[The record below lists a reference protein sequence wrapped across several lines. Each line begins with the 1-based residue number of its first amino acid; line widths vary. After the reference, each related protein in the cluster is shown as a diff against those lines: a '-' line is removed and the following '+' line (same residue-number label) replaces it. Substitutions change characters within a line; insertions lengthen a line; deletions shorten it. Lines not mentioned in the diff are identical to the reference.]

1 MDGAAPVTVSYRPY
15 QSKRHSRTPSAVGS
29 NAGFSSPVTPPAAR
43 SPASFVSTNTP
54 EHRSYG
60 NAKYLV
66 PPHTQPPPTV
76 TVPSRS
82 SPSPSPS
89 PSPTTPEATQAP
101 APLETTYKPAAPES
115 KSADI
120 QALPTP
126 SPTPEQ
132 PATSESSSQPS
143 SPLTQLPALPASRP
157 ASEAAGPSSP
167 GPSSPTSSTAASP
180 RPAIA
185 QRPGSRFRVVST
197 RGPNASTQP
206 ARPSPLRPASH
217 LSPGSSATATTPA
230 HIRTL
235 SNASIPASP
244 SPAARNPTSASAPVA
259 LNERLSP
266 ANRSKPLPAVGSVVS
281 PPSLT
286 PPRSNTPTAAPPRTT
301 TPVSAPTPP
310 RPTTPV
316 VAPTPTSN
324 TPVPYAVLS
333 RPSSASPSPTNTPG
347 GSASRPAPYRAG
359 FQPKGVYRHRT
370 EEFEAARAKKID
382 GKRTEEKRLS
392 RRLEKLIDLHFSPRE
407 KDAPPP
413 INRRASSFFDD
424 LADFKNKSA
433 NELWRGVV
441 DVVESK
447 AAQQE
452 RAIRAAEQS
461 ITKWEDD
468 KDVSAC
474 PICTTSFHPLTN
486 RKHHCRL
493 CGRIVCSLPPK
504 PPSRPVSCS
513 LLIVADPRTRKIDEV
528 PDVIAYGV
536 TLDGDKDNKYVK
548 GVRICRSCRAVVAK
562 QQYNIEA
569 TIVPAFS
576 RIYQA
581 LLRLEGQI
589 EDDLPQFQ
597 ELVLNL
603 KTGTHNTSTV
613 TTAAARKS
621 LLDRFHEYDRL
632 AKRLRALP
640 CQPGSSQEKVQ
651 IAVATRANVFLQK
664 HMFPL
669 QTLPKMKQLAKA
681 ATESEEAE
689 PLPVL
694 DDPGHAIQPLLEQEA
709 LLEQMLAEAQ
719 AARKIEDALTLKSN
733 LEEIRNEIQ
742 KLVR

>member
-1 MDGAAPVTVSYRPY
+1 MNGTAPVTVSYRPY

-29 NAGFSSPVTPPAAR
+29 SPPATPPTAR
-43 SPASFVSTNTP
+43 SPVQFESPSTD
-54 EHRSYG
+54 RVYG
-60 NAKYLV
+60 NGKYLV
-66 PPHTQPPPTV
+66 PPHAQIPPPV
-76 TVPSRS
+76 SVPSRS

-101 APLETTYKPAAPES
+101 APLQAAYKPEAVES
-115 KSADI
+115 KMPDT
-120 QALPTP
+120 QTLPTP

-132 PATSESSSQPS
+132 ATSSESSSQPT
-143 SPLTQLPALPASRP
+143 SPLTQLPALPVSRP
-157 ASEAAGPSSP
+157 SSETAGPSSP
-167 GPSSPTSSTAASP
+167 GPSSPTSSTAPSP
-180 RPAIA
+180 RPAIV
-185 QRPGSRFRVVST
+185 QRPGSRFRVVSN

-206 ARPSPLRPASH
+206 ARPSPLRPSSN
-217 LSPGSSATATTPA
+217 LSQRTLTA
-230 HIRTL
+230 HVRTL
-235 SNASIPASP
+235 SNASTPASP
-244 SPAARNPTSASAPVA
+244 SPIARIPTSASVPVS

-266 ANRSKPLPAVGSVVS
+266 GNRNKPLPAVVF
-281 PPSLT
+281 PSLT
-286 PPRSNTPTAAPPRTT
+286 PPRSNTPAAAPPRST
-301 TPVSAPTPP
+301 TPVFAPTPAPAP
-310 RPTTPV
+310 RSTTPV

-333 RPSSASPSPTNTPG
+333 RASSASPSPANTG
-347 GSASRPAPYRAG
+347 GTACSRPAPYRAG

-370 EEFEAARAKKID
+370 EEFEAIRAKKID
-382 GKRTEEKRLS
+382 GKRTEEKRLT
-392 RRLEKLIDLHFSPRE
+392 RRLEKLIDLHFSSKE

-413 INRRASSFFDD
+413 PNRRASSFFDLD
-424 LADFKNKSA
+424 LADLKGKSA
-433 NELWRGVV
+433 NELWRG
-441 DVVESK
+441 VVESK

-452 RAIRAAEQS
+452 RAIRTAEQS

-468 KDVSAC
+468 KDAAAC

-504 PPSRPVSCS
+504 PPNRPVSCS
-513 LLIVADPRTRKIDEV
+513 LLIVADPRTRKIEEV

-536 TLDGDKDNKYVK
+536 TLDGEKDSKYVK
-548 GVRICRSCRAVVAK
+548 GVRICRTCRGVVAK
-562 QQYNIEA
+562 QQYNIETA
-569 TIVPAFS
+569 TVPAFS

-581 LLRLEGQI
+581 MLRLEGQI

-603 KTGTHNTSTV
+603 KNGTHANANAS

-640 CQPGSSQEKVQ
+640 CQPGSSQERVQ
-651 IAVATRANVFLQK
+651 VAVATRASVFLQK

-681 ATESEEAE
+681 ATESEAIE
-689 PLPVL
+689 PLPAL

-709 LLEQMLAEAQ
+709 VLEQMLAEAQ
-719 AARKIEDALTLKSN
+719 AERKIEDALTLKSN
-733 LEEIRNEIQ
+733 LAEIRNEIRR
-742 KLVR
+742 LVG